1 MKKMALKS
9 QEVLIFWI
17 MRTLVILYPLPYF
30 QITRLNHIHSIAI
43 DIGIVIVLH
52 VILLRVENILFE
64 TPGESP

>member
-1 MKKMALKS
+1 MKKMPLRS
-9 QEVLIFWI
+9 QEVLNFWI

-30 QITRLNHIHSIAI
+30 QIITLDHIHSIVI